1 MEQTILRHHVELL
14 NTFNGLVVFLGLLSL
29 ATQSGAADLAE
40 VVVVEDVGEESPAP
54 DDEAGFDP
62 VEAAGPVVDGGGT
75 VASEPAGEAERV
87 DEVEG

>member
-1 MEQTILRHHVELL
+1 MEKSILGHHVKLL
-14 NTFNGLVVFLGLLSL
+14 NTLDGLVVFLSLFSL
-29 ATQSGAADLAE
+29 ATQSRATDLAE
-40 VVVVEDVGEESPAP
+40 VVVVEDVAEQSPAP

-62 VEAAGPVVDGGGT
+62 VEAAGPVVDGGWA